1 MRWTDLPPEAEVR
14 PPEQLLARW
23 AEDSVEADLWRQRLA
38 SDTASDTDTAPLPWV
53 LIERRAV
60 EEALA
65 IIGLAPEERGGLLV
79 GSVFGHRLGGPQAVL
94 IRTAIASAGA
104 EASPVSLRLPADV
117 WTAARAARQPG
128 ERVVGWFH
136 SHPGLG
142 AFFSDTDRQTQ
153 AAFFREPTSL
163 GWVIDPLRTDQA
175 WFVGRDA
182 NALPLPRI
190 AMV

>member
-94 IRTAIASAGA
+94 IRTAIASAGGRPDVGWQA
-104 EASPVSLRLPADV
+104 QRDGARLG
-117 WTAARAARQPG
+117 ARAARQPG